1 MDGEQWTEY
10 PIAVIGSGPA
20 GLTCAYYLRKE
31 GYPVTVFEK
40 EAKPGGMMMNG
51 IPNFRVE
58 KDIVQNE
65 IDIITKMGAEIKCGV
80 EVGKDVTIEDLRKQ
94 GYKAFYVAPGLQSP
108 GKLGIPGEDADGVI
122 AGIDYVKDINLNGPN
137 KLDGRVV
144 VIGGGNIASDIARTI
159 VRQGSKSVDL
169 YCLESYEEMPMG
181 GEDQELCESDGV
193 KLHAG

>member
-1 MDGEQWTEY
+1 MLVLCGCQHKNEEFVPDDCYNMDGKQWTEY

-80 EVGKDVTIEDLRKQ
+80 EVGKDVTIEELKKKPVDD
-94 GYKAFYVAPGLQSP
+94 PTS
-108 GKLGIPGEDADGVI
+108 VI
-122 AGIDYVKDINLNGPN
+122 NN
-137 KLDGRVV
+137 
-144 VIGGGNIASDIARTI
+144 GGGKGEEEQNDFLSSLAEAQKI
-159 VRQGSKSVDL
+159 SKL
-169 YCLESYEEMPMG
+169 LG
-181 GEDQELCESDGV
+181 
-193 KLHAG
+193 

>member
-1 MDGEQWTEY
+1 MT
-10 PIAVIGSGPA
+10 AVIGSGPA

-80 EVGKDVTIEDLRKQ
+80 EVGKDKTISQLREE
-94 GYKAFYVAPGLQSP
+94 GYKAFYIAIGCQGSR
-108 GKLGIPGEDADGVI
+108 KLGIPGEDAKNVYSAVDFLKE
-122 AGIDYVKDINLNGPN
+122 AAAKESFDIEG
-137 KLDGRVV
+137 DVV
-144 VIGGGNIASDIARTI
+144 VIGGGNVAIDVARTSI
-159 VRQGSKSVDL
+159 RR
-169 YCLESYEEMPMG
+169 Y
-181 GEDQELCESDGV
+181 
-193 KLHAG
+193 